1 MIGKESGQFG
11 FGDVAVLEV
20 ARKPGFLD
28 SVNERVV
35 WRALAKH
42 LKKAFKN
49 SPKGRRSDPPLVLF
63 KVLLLQ
69 QWYNLSDPMAEK
81 AVAGRLSFRGFV
93 SFRCGTR

>member
-1 MIGKESGQFG
+1 MIGKESGPVG
-11 FGDVAVLEV
+11 FGDLTVSEAE
-20 ARKPGFLD
+20 RKPGLLD
-28 SVNERVV
+28 RIDERVD

-42 LKKAFKN
+42 RKKAFKN

-69 QWYNLSDPMAEK
+69 QWYNLSDPMAEE

-93 SFRCGTR
+93 SFRCGAR